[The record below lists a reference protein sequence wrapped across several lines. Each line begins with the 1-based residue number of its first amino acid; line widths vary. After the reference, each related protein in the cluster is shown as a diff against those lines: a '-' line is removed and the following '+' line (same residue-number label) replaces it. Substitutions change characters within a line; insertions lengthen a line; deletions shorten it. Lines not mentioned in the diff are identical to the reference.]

1 MSAPVEL
8 KVSIRLRASPVTSSK
23 GEASMKITM
32 KADGKRLKP
41 WKIADTIFHAEETVR
56 AEHLELVQKAHLVP
70 QSERRKH
77 DGKDIFEPGE
87 VFFIT
92 TETEKGPVKVAHVHW
107 RPVVDCGEHYR
118 FLDPDGTLGER
129 VATAIMV
136 RKEFQP

>member
-1 MSAPVEL
+1 
-8 KVSIRLRASPVTSSK
+8 
-23 GEASMKITM
+23 MKITM

-56 AEHLELVQKAHLVP
+56 AEHLELVEKAHLVP

-77 DGKDIFEPGE
+77 EGRDIFEPGE

>member
-1 MSAPVEL
+1 
-8 KVSIRLRASPVTSSK
+8 
-23 GEASMKITM
+23 MKITM

-41 WKIADTIFHAEETVR
+41 WKIADTVFHAEETVR

-87 VFFIT
+87 VFFMR
-92 TETEKGPVKVAHVHW
+92 TETEKGPVKVAHVHC

-136 RKEFQP
+136 RKEFQQ

>member
-1 MSAPVEL
+1 
-8 KVSIRLRASPVTSSK
+8 
-23 GEASMKITM
+23 MKITL

-41 WKIADTIFHAEETVR
+41 WKIAESVFHSEEITR
-56 AEHLELVQKAHLVP
+56 MEHLELIKKAHLVP
-70 QSERRKH
+70 QSERKKH
-77 DGKDIFEPGE
+77 DSKDIFEPGE

-92 TETEKGPVKVAHVHW
+92 TETKKGPIRVAHVHW

-118 FLDPDGTLGER
+118 FLNPDGTLGER